1 MFHVE
6 HYTEILIFIIFLMS
20 KVISFANQKG
30 GVGKTTNAV
39 NLAAELGLRGHN
51 TLLIDLDPQQ
61 SATSGMGHDPSQ
73 SEKDLYTS
81 LVEQKSELKDLL
93 VSSNFENV
101 SLIPGCKDLVSI
113 EYQLGETTEREFRLQ
128 KQLESFKSNFDFIL
142 IDCPPS
148 NGLLTINALVAS
160 DKIFI
165 PLQAEFYSLEGL
177 TQLMETLQVIK
188 ESCNPSI
195 DILGVLVTMFD
206 SRTRLSN
213 DVLREAREFLGDL
226 VFSTVLPRLVKI
238 GECPSFGRPI
248 SYHDPSG
255 RASQLYRELTDEV
268 LARLKH

>member
-1 MFHVE
+1 
-6 HYTEILIFIIFLMS
+6 MS

-39 NLAAELGLRGHN
+39 NLAAEFGLRGHR
-51 TLLIDLDPQQ
+51 TLVIDLDPQQ
-61 SATSGMGHDPSQ
+61 SATSGLGYEISPDA
-73 SEKDLYTS
+73 EADLYTCLVEKQQPLSS
-81 LVEQKSELKDLL
+81 LVVKT
-93 VSSNFENV
+93 NFDDV
-101 SLIPGCKDLVSI
+101 SLIPGCRDLVSI
-113 EYQLGETTEREFRLQ
+113 EYQLKEVTKREFAL
-128 KQLESFKSNFDFIL
+128 KEELEAMKSNFDFIF

-177 TQLMETLQVIK
+177 TQLMDTLQVIK

-195 DILGVLVTMFD
+195 DIVGVLVTMFD

-213 DVLREAREFLGDL
+213 DVLNEAKEFLGDV
-226 VFSTVLPRLVKI
+226 VFTTVLPRLVKI

-248 SYHDPSG
+248 SYHEPTG
-255 RASQLYRELTDEV
+255 RATQLYRELADEV
-268 LARLKH
+268 LARL